1 MLKRN
6 PYCNVYK
13 GLFSTRWSTQ
23 YLGETYLGELG
34 EEVEEALTTSLPPFL
49 PMLPLLPLRPLL
61 LLMLLLS
68 LAVPALSGVG
78 DSVVRSALWLLRER
92 HKFGFSTNV
101 SFRGT
106 VLIGYYDYHPVTKSP
121 KIVFSLMYEIAKLQY
136 SAIIQKVI
144 LKAWKECFYT
154 TLDTS

>member
-1 MLKRN
+1 MSTKAN
-6 PYCNVYK
+6 K
-13 GLFSTRWSTQ
+13 GLFSTRWSTL

-34 EEVEEALTTSLPPFL
+34 EEVEEAVTTSLPPLL
-49 PMLPLLPLRPLL
+49 PMLPLCQLL

-78 DSVVRSALWLLRER
+78 DSVVRSVLWLLRER